1 MKNRYIKVIILIVFA
16 IILVIIA
23 DRNKANKTTEIFEE
37 TQGSQIAET
46 EEWQIPEIDSS
57 EDGFIVSAKALFED
71 GNGYGWYLCN
81 QTGTYQFQI
90 SGENKDIYSKDLS
103 DIVWKVYLMDKPFA
117 DAPRFIPQAGYE
129 AVIVGNGEIEIT
141 KGTYVVVYCSQNAYE
156 YGLNYAGDDNACYK
170 CSLKIK

>member
-23 DRNKANKTTEIFEE
+23 DRNKANEIFEE
-37 TQGSQIAET
+37 TQSNQIAEK
-46 EEWQIPEIDSS
+46 EAKWQIPEIDSS
-57 EDGFIVSAKALFED
+57 EDGFTVSAKVLFED

-156 YGLNYAGDDNACYK
+156 YGLNYAGDDNAGYK
-170 CSLKIK
+170 CSLKIR